1 MITSTHTVVADSAQP
16 DFSSPLLIDEPPLQV
31 LPGLA
36 IAIGINEAIVLQ
48 QLHYLLRH
56 PQFGKQIAQHKW
68 IFNTA
73 EQWQSEYFPFWSVR
87 TIKTIFTNLANMG
100 VVVTCQPEGR
110 ISRRKY
116 YRIDFGVMARI
127 SDRARAARSI
137 VQGLPVPITKTTV
150 KETKESKETANEFA
164 ADSLS
169 FSAQWKP
176 DERTKEQKLRAIK
189 PSNNYP
195 SERTFDAFI
204 ESEELDGIVEY
215 RPDLYSTLCDHKWHQ
230 WKDDLGK
237 WVRIRDWKAYVRAL
251 DEIVLRR

>member
-1 MITSTHTVVADSAQP
+1 MSIWRRHCHHHPLGCAAVIAAGFVNRSV
-16 DFSSPLLIDEPPLQV
+16 SSDNV
-31 LPGLA
+31 
-36 IAIGINEAIVLQ
+36 
-48 QLHYLLRH
+48 
-56 PQFGKQIAQHKW
+56 
-68 IFNTA
+68 
-73 EQWQSEYFPFWSVR
+73 
-87 TIKTIFTNLANMG
+87 
-100 VVVTCQPEGR
+100 
-110 ISRRKY
+110 
-116 YRIDFGVMARI
+116 
-127 SDRARAARSI
+127 
-137 VQGLPVPITKTTV
+137 
-150 KETKESKETANEFA
+150 
-164 ADSLS
+164 S